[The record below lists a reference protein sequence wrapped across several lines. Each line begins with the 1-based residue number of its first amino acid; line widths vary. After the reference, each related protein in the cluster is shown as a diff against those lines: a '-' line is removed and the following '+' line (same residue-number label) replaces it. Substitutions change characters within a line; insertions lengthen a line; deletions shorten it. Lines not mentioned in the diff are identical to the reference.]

1 MTPHTISVVTG
12 ILRMDPSV
20 TEEHLRNILLVLR
33 NETAAAT
40 PTATKP
46 IEKYLTMDQVAEQ
59 LGKSKATIE
68 RYCRR
73 GLLRRVVPRGGQRA
87 IGVTLQSF
95 RELADP
101 ESTSTTTTL

>member
-20 TEEHLRNILLVLR
+20 TEEHLHNILKVLR
-33 NETAAAT
+33 NETVAAT
-40 PTATKP
+40 PTTTKP
-46 IEKYLTMDQVAEQ
+46 IEKYLTLDQIAEQ

-73 GLLRRVVPRGGQRA
+73 GLLRRYVPAGGQRA
-87 IGVTLQSF
+87 VGVTFKSF
-95 RELADP
+95 RAFADP
-101 ESTSTTTTL
+101 ESTATL

>member
-12 ILRMDPSV
+12 ILKMDPSV

-59 LGKSKATIE
+59 LGKSKTTIE

-73 GLLRRVVPRGGQRA
+73 GLLRRHVPAGGLRA
-87 IGVTLQSF
+87 VGVTFQSF
-95 RELADP
+95 RAFADP
-101 ESTSTTTTL
+101 ESATTL

>member
-1 MTPHTISVVTG
+1 MTPHTITVVTG
-12 ILRMDPSV
+12 ILKMDPSV

-59 LGKSKATIE
+59 LGKSKTTIE

-73 GLLRRVVPRGGQRA
+73 GLLRRHVPAGGLRSV
-87 IGVTLQSF
+87 GVAFQSF
-95 RELADP
+95 RAFADP
-101 ESTSTTTTL
+101 ESATTL